1 MEYTYVLLSGRDGR
15 FYTGST
21 GDLRARFRDHA
32 AGRVASTAYR
42 RPLTL
47 IYYEACRHPAD
58 AQRRERFLK
67 TGKGKPS
74 MPRKKPEALREMKT
88 DELEQQLVVL
98 TEERFRL
105 GFRRATEALGNPL
118 QLRAI
123 RREIARINTILAE
136 RKQA

>member
-67 TGKGKPS
+67 TGKGKRYLNNRLKESLDMIRPN
-74 MPRKKPEALREMKT
+74 T
-88 DELEQQLVVL
+88 LE
-98 TEERFRL
+98 RH
-105 GFRRATEALGNPL
+105 
-118 QLRAI
+118 
-123 RREIARINTILAE
+123 
-136 RKQA
+136 